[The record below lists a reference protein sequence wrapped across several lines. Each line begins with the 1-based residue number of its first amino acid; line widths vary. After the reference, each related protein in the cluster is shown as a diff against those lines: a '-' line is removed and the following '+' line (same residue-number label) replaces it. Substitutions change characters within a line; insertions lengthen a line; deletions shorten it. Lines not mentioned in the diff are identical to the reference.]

1 MHGAS
6 ANSTAESTPARHV
19 RRAART
25 LGPTRHQRTQS
36 ATPPAAANTPS
47 SSDPH
52 PRPSARRSTV
62 SGDTMH
68 CPICGVMAPGLAAL
82 NMHLDEAHFTGGAA
96 ESQEVGAGSGQRPA
110 AMRDDLGDVG
120 GAILG
125 FFRGAGRA
133 VAGQKTQGTQGT
145 QGNATTEQPVREP
158 ADLWHTARTLP
169 ATAQPPGASRQHTAY
184 FSRLRTLHTERT
196 LLEGNRAENRL
207 EKLSLVHAQY
217 QGHSARHLQLQLQLQ
232 KAEQAVVAWQPDSLA
247 QCAQCSRALRK
258 GLLARRHHCR
268 VCGKLL
274 CARAECSDMLTLPLP
289 VSGQQQP
296 TAGLFSAERTA
307 QVRACAECLRT
318 VRLVQERVRR
328 QRDRLQGPLEIERL
342 YLVTRQAI
350 KLVDRVLP
358 VFNSLVIRLAPHN
371 NSPDTALLARAARM
385 RNQLTEAFGSLDAAS
400 REIAKAPAESPGDAR
415 VRSAIRAAVVQYLQI
430 NMFSLTMLPRVDRRG
445 AGVKRGDEM
454 ETASVGVSSVG
465 TPVSE
470 PPGALSEPTPPLAPP
485 EERSLFSSS
494 PEPPPASSAQQQPV
508 GLARSLLS
516 YIVPRRVDDSA
527 ATEGDD
533 LIRRALTSDPGRE
546 ARIASMPQDEKLASL
561 DVLRD
566 QRQRVLGYIAEAQR
580 DRRLEDAW
588 SLQASLA
595 DLNIELSLIERNL

>member
-1 MHGAS
+1 
-6 ANSTAESTPARHV
+6 
-19 RRAART
+19 
-25 LGPTRHQRTQS
+25 
-36 ATPPAAANTPS
+36 
-47 SSDPH
+47 
-52 PRPSARRSTV
+52 
-62 SGDTMH
+62 
-68 CPICGVMAPGLAAL
+68 
-82 NMHLDEAHFTGGAA
+82 
-96 ESQEVGAGSGQRPA
+96 
-110 AMRDDLGDVG
+110 
-120 GAILG
+120 
-125 FFRGAGRA
+125 
-133 VAGQKTQGTQGT
+133 
-145 QGNATTEQPVREP
+145 
-158 ADLWHTARTLP
+158 RTLP

-247 QCAQCSRALRK
+247 Q
-258 GLLARRHHCR
+258 

-566 QRQRVLGYIAEAQR
+566 QRQRVLG
-580 DRRLEDAW
+580 
-588 SLQASLA
+588 
-595 DLNIELSLIERNL
+595 